1 MENKSNKNINNNFNI
16 EISKEELEYIHK
28 ILTCLE
34 NTFKSTDKDIRKQS
48 EKFLKETEINLFSHL
63 IQIFNF
69 IKQKTI
75 SKELCN
81 ALLIFIRNS
90 IACPCATKFDCVYP
104 NFSPAAIRICSRTKS
119 IP

>member
-1 MENKSNKNINNNFNI
+1 METNNNSNIKNNFNI
-16 EISKEELEYIHK
+16 EISQEELEYINK

-34 NTFKSTDKDIRKQS
+34 NTFKSTDKDIRKKS
-48 EKFLKETEINLFSHL
+48 EQFLKQTEINLFSHL

-81 ALLIFIRNS
+81 AQKKFKFIIKRKLYRINNVNS
-90 IACPCATKFDCVYP
+90 
-104 NFSPAAIRICSRTKS
+104 
-119 IP
+119 